1 MSGAAEDVAPP
12 TSRSGDVQLK
22 SKEDMAAW
30 QPITARVPVFR
41 VAQWLQQVEAGKL
54 DMGPGATAIHGLLM
68 VMIAQHQGYNAMCEA
83 TARALGKA
91 ALTSESA
98 ARDALA
104 ELVKAAWLLRHD
116 RKRSDNQWVEALYS
130 VATEPGRP
138 IPARAPKKR
147 GSVPSSGTPVPAN
160 EGPVPSSGTPMVAG
174 STATDT
180 DGVPPGGVP
189 CTARRGALY
198 RQSPTKRPFKRSQ
211 KRSVKRPSRAYLRA
225 RTRAR
230 LRPCPRRRPR
240 RSSD

>member
-138 IPARAPKKR
+138 IPARPTKKR
-147 GSVPSSGTPVPAN
+147 AHVPPGNTPVPPR
-160 EGPVPSSGTPMVAG
+160 EEPVPPSGTPMG
-174 STATDT
+174 SGGTATST
-180 DGVPPGGVP
+180 DGVPPDGVP

-211 KRSVKRPSRAYLRA
+211 KRPMKRPSRRCARA
-225 RTRAR
+225 RVRAR
-230 LRPCPRRRPR
+230 LRPRPCP
-240 RSSD
+240 